1 MFEGHDTTAT
11 GITWAIQ
18 MLGNHQD
25 LQEKVFLEIQK
36 VCGDDSLDVTLDQLS
51 QLKYLECFIK
61 ETLRLYPS
69 VPIIARRFGTDGN
82 IDGYFVPKN
91 TQILINIYLIHR
103 DPEHWNDPEVFN
115 PDRLIVVFFFKLKK
129 IVFFLDFY
137 QKIIKDAIHMH
148 IFHSLLV
155 IVIALV
161 KGLR

>member
-11 GITWAIQ
+11 GISWAIQ

-36 VCGDDSLDVTLDQLS
+36 VCGDSVDVTLDQLS

-69 VPIIARRFGTDGN
+69 VPIIARRFGADGN
-82 IDGYFVPKN
+82 IGGYFVPKD

-103 DPEHWNDPEVFN
+103 DPDHWEDPEVFN
-115 PDRLIVVFFFKLKK
+115 PDRLVFFKNFKFYNIIFK
-129 IVFFLDFY
+129 IFTG
-137 QKIIKDAIHMH
+137 K
-148 IFHSLLV
+148 
-155 IVIALV
+155 
-161 KGLR
+161 